1 MDTLPRG
8 FVQIARLAAA
18 FEAGLRSVGADAFL
32 GHAKRLVGFW
42 SRSVR
47 PPEPVAGVRPGRL
60 VRNAQG
66 PASDALE
73 AHYVGQ
79 LQRLMDAS
87 TASPGSTATASAA
100 AALRDALQP
109 VALGGSALTPA
120 LQSAARRLTRLLAV
134 ERPAEHQH
142 AALRFLEARPREPLD
157 AREWLVFDLL
167 FGGAQG
173 PVEPADVAHLS
184 DAGFA
189 RCEELEVLFDRHCVL
204 RPCDGRAW
212 PSLVGLPIGRARKLL
227 GALPPLLCLL
237 VVDGAPCANLAG
249 QTVRL
254 PGFDKVPRRARVE
267 QAWVVAFSALEARAM
282 CAVRDGLDGDED
294 QGRWMERVDPHR
306 LDTARC
312 RDLASSRD
320 AAIAAFA
327 RAAQEAG
334 RTRDQILAEIVAAR
348 VEAATKLPGISCDG
362 LPHEVLRHYLAIG
375 RPGLGANSEHLFVRQ
390 GGGPMSEG
398 RVARILGWDVADAD
412 VRPRAMQLRN
422 GRGAFL
428 MLGAARG
435 DGGALDR
442 LGDGAAPH
450 AFWQRVLDE
459 RGWPWPYVE
468 TARRR
473 LPHASWDLALVR
485 ALLGL
490 PPGHPF
496 RRQAADALQR
506 QPTWCEQLEPELAA
520 RGLFEGSAASIAE
533 CAGALQRE
541 TDPGHLMPL
550 VAALADTLVVAW
562 LQGRSDLA
570 VAWAKALLPLWPR
583 ALQGRDPAVYRLGS
597 VRGDQWFATREDALA
612 SLQAG
617 DVELVGRSGPARVAY
632 GELPLDEAPDAVRE
646 AGLRLRWTSD
656 RNHSWQGVLPRL
668 AEGLGVSWRSCPEW
682 VGDVVRSGLQQGQP
696 FWCASL
702 LWWLAEDADSE
713 ADDVF
718 KEFLEGALKDLLSG
732 MAQGWTEGERAR
744 FVLLAHA
751 HAPDAPAEL
760 GAQFPDLGAASA
772 FFVEEPDRARVLSQR
787 ELGVALRS
795 APKESW
801 PRVERILQSEDL
813 REVVEPCLGGLV
825 QHVLACCR
833 QGEVEVAVRWAEQL
847 LGSWEP
853 QLRGRCAWASLAS
866 LEFGPQPALERLL
879 GCVLRQPNGGLPD
892 EVLRSVCHGDAPLWA
907 GRSLAAAVATSPRL
921 VVTWI
926 LDGASGRHPSTE
938 RLEGAAAW
946 ARDAGYLDAMDDG
959 DRALL
964 ALRLGARCDSEG
976 CPVLASLM
984 HSPAEA
990 AAGWILGRPEV
1001 AVRLSPDEL
1010 VSLLF
1015 EASESAAM
1023 QVACHPAARDAFV
1036 AALGPLCVRLLS
1048 DSERS
1053 ERHSRWASFLL
1064 RSWAPQLRS
1073 LVASV
1078 KIRDHRLTAEMS
1090 HGAKL
1095 LLASSSWGQPVDAGG
1110 DPAIEDLLLAMMRTR
1125 QGWVREWVWTARFAR
1140 PEDAGGR
1147 RIQSR
1152 RDIADGA
1159 TPECLAE
1166 APPAWVAPALARLID
1181 AEPVPMAGSLARW
1194 LERHPSKVARYEA
1207 LPYEALATLGRSA
1220 EPEVRLALAR
1230 RLLAAADVPARLR
1243 ALAWEMCD
1251 SLSVQPAAADQ
1262 LLDAVLMRSAAEF
1275 LELLRAGVADDAG
1288 PEQAQARVA
1297 WLLDQGLAARLGSLG
1312 QGAADAPPAR
1322 RDAISVEEL
1331 CEQGFEPD
1339 GVVALADVARLL
1351 PRISA
1356 EAWPDCEARLIA
1368 RLESAPD
1375 AGRLFWETLL
1385 DGIRDET
1392 LPADLVTDEARAQL
1406 RASFARCAAPETFG
1420 AVPPAAE
1427 VLATEWLAA
1436 RGAAI
1441 TEQADLLVLVAGHAL
1456 ASVRAHALGALA
1468 AASLTTS
1475 QLLRAAESGHA
1486 DVGAAVA
1493 ARLDALRGDELNES
1507 LAAMLDSPVEPVRAL
1522 AIARLREAPS
1532 LSATAAVAPALLSS
1546 PHRDVEAW
1554 ALAQLETGVLG
1565 ADLDQARLQELVMTR
1580 LRGGAGLRAA
1590 VRARVAR
1597 GAEISTSLLLR
1608 IARGP
1613 HRVDAEWAATLLVE
1627 RALAGQSV
1635 PAIQL
1640 LDSEVG
1646 EDPCN

>member
-8 FVQIARLAAA
+8 FVPIARLAVAL
-18 FEAGLRSVGADAFL
+18 EDGLRSAGAAAFL
-32 GHAKRLVGFW
+32 GHVKRLVGFW

-47 PPEPVAGVRPGRL
+47 PPEPALSVAGVRRPGHL
-60 VRNAQG
+60 VRNGQE

-73 AHYVGQ
+73 AHYVSQ
-79 LQRLMDAS
+79 LQRLMAAS
-87 TASPGSTATASAA
+87 TASPRSSATASAA

-134 ERPAEHQH
+134 DRPAEHQQ

-157 AREWLVFDLL
+157 AREWLVYDLL

-189 RCEELEVLFDRHCVL
+189 HCEELEVLFDRHCVL

-282 CAVRDGLDGDED
+282 CAVRDGLDGNED
-294 QGRWMERVDPHR
+294 QGRWIERVDPHR
-306 LDTARC
+306 LDTERC

-320 AAIAAFA
+320 AAIAALA

-334 RTRDQILAEIVAAR
+334 RTRDLILAEIVAAR
-348 VEAATKLPGISCDG
+348 VDVATELPGISCDG

-390 GGGPMSEG
+390 GGGPMSES

-412 VRPRAMQLRN
+412 VRPRTMQLRN

-435 DGGALDR
+435 DGAALDR
-442 LGDGAAPH
+442 LGDGAAPL

-459 RGWPWPYVE
+459 GGWPWPYVE
-468 TARRR
+468 AARRR
-473 LPHASWDLALVR
+473 LPNASWDLALVR

-533 CAGALQRE
+533 CAGALRRE
-541 TDPGHLMPL
+541 TDAGHLMPL

-570 VAWAKALLPLWPR
+570 AAWAKALLPLWPR

-646 AGLRLRWTSD
+646 VGLRLRWMSD
-656 RNHSWQGVLPRL
+656 RNDDYDWPGVLPRL
-668 AEGLGVSWRSCPEW
+668 AEGYDVWRRPCPEW

-702 LWWLAEDADSE
+702 LWWLAEDANSE
-713 ADDVF
+713 AADVF
-718 KEFLEGALKDLLSG
+718 KEFLEGALQELLPG

-751 HAPDAPAEL
+751 HAPDAPAAL
-760 GAQFPDLGAASA
+760 SAQFPDLKAASA

-801 PRVERILQSEDL
+801 QRVVRILQSEDL
-813 REVVEPCLGGLV
+813 REVVAPCLDGLV

-833 QGEVEVAVRWAEQL
+833 QGEVDVAARWAEQL

-853 QLRGRCAWASLAS
+853 QLRGRCTWASVAS

-879 GCVLRQPNGGLPD
+879 GCVLQRPNGGLPD
-892 EVLRSVCHGDAPLWA
+892 EVLRSVCDGNAPLWA
-907 GRSLAAAVATSPRL
+907 GRILAAAVATRPRL
-921 VVTWI
+921 VVMWI
-926 LDGASGRHPSTE
+926 LEGASGRHPSTE

-946 ARDAGYLDAMDDG
+946 ARDAGYLDAMEDG

-964 ALRLGARCDSEG
+964 ALRLGARCDAEG
-976 CPVLASLM
+976 CPALVSLM
-984 HSPAEA
+984 HSPVEA

-1001 AVRLSPDEL
+1001 AARLRPDEL
-1010 VSLLF
+1010 ARLLF

-1023 QVACHPAARDAFV
+1023 RVACHPAARDTFA
-1036 AALGPLCVRLLS
+1036 AALGPLCERLLS

-1053 ERHSRWASFLL
+1053 ERHTRWASFLL

-1073 LVASV
+1073 LVAGV
-1078 KIRDHRLTAEMS
+1078 KIRDNSLTAAMS
-1090 HGAKL
+1090 HGAEL
-1095 LLASSSWGQPVDAGG
+1095 LLASSGWRQPVDAGG

-1125 QGWVREWVWTARFAR
+1125 QG
-1140 PEDAGGR
+1140 
-1147 RIQSR
+1147 
-1152 RDIADGA
+1152 
-1159 TPECLAE
+1159 
-1166 APPAWVAPALARLID
+1166 
-1181 AEPVPMAGSLARW
+1181 
-1194 LERHPSKVARYEA
+1194 
-1207 LPYEALATLGRSA
+1207 
-1220 EPEVRLALAR
+1220 
-1230 RLLAAADVPARLR
+1230 
-1243 ALAWEMCD
+1243 
-1251 SLSVQPAAADQ
+1251 
-1262 LLDAVLMRSAAEF
+1262 
-1275 LELLRAGVADDAG
+1275 
-1288 PEQAQARVA
+1288 
-1297 WLLDQGLAARLGSLG
+1297 
-1312 QGAADAPPAR
+1312 
-1322 RDAISVEEL
+1322 
-1331 CEQGFEPD
+1331 
-1339 GVVALADVARLL
+1339 
-1351 PRISA
+1351 
-1356 EAWPDCEARLIA
+1356 
-1368 RLESAPD
+1368 
-1375 AGRLFWETLL
+1375 
-1385 DGIRDET
+1385 
-1392 LPADLVTDEARAQL
+1392 
-1406 RASFARCAAPETFG
+1406 
-1420 AVPPAAE
+1420 
-1427 VLATEWLAA
+1427 
-1436 RGAAI
+1436 
-1441 TEQADLLVLVAGHAL
+1441 
-1456 ASVRAHALGALA
+1456 
-1468 AASLTTS
+1468 
-1475 QLLRAAESGHA
+1475 
-1486 DVGAAVA
+1486 
-1493 ARLDALRGDELNES
+1493 
-1507 LAAMLDSPVEPVRAL
+1507 
-1522 AIARLREAPS
+1522 
-1532 LSATAAVAPALLSS
+1532 
-1546 PHRDVEAW
+1546 
-1554 ALAQLETGVLG
+1554 
-1565 ADLDQARLQELVMTR
+1565 
-1580 LRGGAGLRAA
+1580 
-1590 VRARVAR
+1590 
-1597 GAEISTSLLLR
+1597 
-1608 IARGP
+1608 
-1613 HRVDAEWAATLLVE
+1613 
-1627 RALAGQSV
+1627 
-1635 PAIQL
+1635 
-1640 LDSEVG
+1640 
-1646 EDPCN
+1646 